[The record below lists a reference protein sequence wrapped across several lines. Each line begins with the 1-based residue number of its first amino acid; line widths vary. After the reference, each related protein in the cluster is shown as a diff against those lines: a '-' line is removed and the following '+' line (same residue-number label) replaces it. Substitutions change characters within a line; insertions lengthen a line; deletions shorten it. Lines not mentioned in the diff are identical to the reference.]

1 MPRDV
6 IVLAIIAF
14 CVAVGF
20 GVLIPVLPVFAQSF
34 ENVTQLMVGMVIS
47 AFAFVRLL
55 MSPAVGPLIRLM
67 GPRTTLAVGIF
78 IVAASSAA
86 SGFATTYAQLLIMRG
101 LGGIG
106 SAMFT
111 VSAMSLLLGAVPS
124 NMRGRA
130 AGFFQSGFLIG
141 GMAGPAVGGLLS
153 QISLTAPFFF
163 YAATL
168 AVAGTVGLL
177 LLRSGGLIEAGQGS
191 ESPRPLRE
199 VLRDARFQAACWAN
213 FANGWNSM
221 GVRSSLTPVL
231 VVNLLGRDPSWT
243 GIAFAV
249 SAVVQTVL
257 IVPIGKF
264 VDSVGRRPALIGGGL
279 IATIGIGA
287 VALAPN
293 IWVLIA
299 AMCVYAVGAGALGT
313 APAAAV
319 GDAAGGRSGT
329 PVAIFSMF
337 SDVGGII
344 GPLVGGLIAD
354 VAGIRE
360 GYVLGA
366 AMLLLTSL
374 LALRMPPGVPTTT
387 PTTEPD
393 PEPGTAPQEER

>member
-6 IVLAIIAF
+6 LVLAVIAF

-34 ENVTQLMVGMVIS
+34 GNVSQFMVGLVIS

-55 MSPAVGPLIRLM
+55 MSPAVGPLIRLL
-67 GPRTTLAVGIF
+67 GPRTTLTVGIF

-86 SGFATTYAQLLIMRG
+86 SGFAGTYAQLLIMRG

-124 NMRGRA
+124 TMRGRA

-153 QISLTAPFFF
+153 RISLTAPFFF
-163 YAATL
+163 YAVTL
-168 AVAGTVGLL
+168 AVAGVVGLL
-177 LLRSGGLIEAGQGS
+177 LLRSGGLVEAGHGA
-191 ESPRPLRE
+191 EPPRPLPQ
-199 VLRDARFQAACWAN
+199 VLRDPRFQAACWAN

-231 VVNLLGRDPSWT
+231 VVTVLGREPTWT
-243 GIAFAV
+243 GVAFAV

-264 VDSVGRRPALIGGGL
+264 VDTVGRRPALIGGGL
-279 IATIGIGA
+279 IATVGITA
-287 VALAPN
+287 VALSPN

-299 AMCVYAVGAGALGT
+299 AMCVYAVGAGTLGT

-337 SDVGGII
+337 SDVGAII

-354 VAGIRE
+354 AAGIRE
-360 GYVLGA
+360 GYALGA
-366 AMLLLTSL
+366 AMLLVTSL
-374 LALRMPPGVPTTT
+374 LALRMPPGVPAGR
-387 PTTEPD
+387 PAPEEP
-393 PEPGTAPQEER
+393 AEEDR